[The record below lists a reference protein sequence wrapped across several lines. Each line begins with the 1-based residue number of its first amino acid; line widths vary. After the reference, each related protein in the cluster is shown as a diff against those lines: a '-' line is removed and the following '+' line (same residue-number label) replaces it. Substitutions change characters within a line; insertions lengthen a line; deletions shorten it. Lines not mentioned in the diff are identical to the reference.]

1 MGFRINTNVAALN
14 AKANSDLNSKAL
26 DQSLARLSSGLRI
39 NSAADDASGMAI
51 ADSLR
56 SQANTLGQAI
66 SNGNDALGI
75 LQTADKAMDEQLKI
89 LDTIKTKATQAAQDG
104 QSTKTRTMLQADINR
119 LMEELDNI
127 ANTTSFN
134 GKQLLS
140 GGFTNQEFQIGAS
153 SNQTIKATIG
163 ATQSSKIGVTRFE
176 TGDVIKQSGV
186 VGLTIKNYNGIEDFK
201 FQNVVISTSVG
212 TGLGALAEEINRN
225 ADKTGVRATF
235 NVQTVGTDAIKT
247 GSTDADFAINGVII
261 GKVDYSDNDENGSLI
276 SAINA
281 VKDTTGVQASK
292 DENGKL
298 VLTSADGRGIKITG
312 GIGAGANIALKEN
325 YGRLS
330 LVKND
335 GRDIAISGTNISAA
349 GFGATQIISQS
360 SVSLRESKGQ
370 IDANVADSM
379 GFNAT
384 LGSGKQVITGYSDAE
399 AFMNAAGSGYSSGS
413 GYSVGTGY
421 SAGLSNAVFANST
434 TFSAAFNASSGS
446 GFSVGS
452 SNSQFATMKTSAGN
466 TLGVKDETAGVTT
479 LKGAMAVMDIAETA
493 ITNLDQIRADIGSV
507 QNQVTSTINN
517 ITVTQVNVKSAESQ
531 IRDVDFAS
539 ESANYSKA
547 NILAQSGSYA
557 MAQANSSQQNV
568 LRLLQ

>member
-1 MGFRINTNVAALN
+1 
-14 AKANSDLNSKAL
+14 
-26 DQSLARLSSGLRI
+26 
-39 NSAADDASGMAI
+39 
-51 ADSLR
+51 
-56 SQANTLGQAI
+56 
-66 SNGNDALGI
+66 
-75 LQTADKAMDEQLKI
+75 
-89 LDTIKTKATQAAQDG
+89 
-104 QSTKTRTMLQADINR
+104 
-119 LMEELDNI
+119 
-127 ANTTSFN
+127 
-134 GKQLLS
+134 
-140 GGFTNQEFQIGAS
+140 
-153 SNQTIKATIG
+153 
-163 ATQSSKIGVTRFE
+163 
-176 TGDVIKQSGV
+176 VIKQSGT

-235 NVQTVGTDAIKT
+235 NVQTVGTDAIKA

-349 GFGATQIISQS
+349 GFGATQIISQT

-370 IDANVADSM
+370 IDANAADSM

-384 LGSGKQVITGYSDAE
+384 LGSGKQVITGYSDAAE
-399 AFMNAAGSGYSSGS
+399 FMSAAGSGFSSGS
-413 GYSVGTGY
+413 GYSVGSGKNY
-421 SAGLSNAVFANST
+421 SAGFANVEFSNSA
-434 TFSAAFNASSGS
+434 TFSAAFNVSTGS
-446 GFSVGS
+446 GFSNGS
-452 SNSQFATMKTSAGN
+452 GNSQFATMKTSAAN
-466 TLGVKDETAGVTT
+466 ALGVKAETAGVTT

-493 ITNLDQIRADIGSV
+493 IT
-507 QNQVTSTINN
+507 
-517 ITVTQVNVKSAESQ
+517 
-531 IRDVDFAS
+531 
-539 ESANYSKA
+539 
-547 NILAQSGSYA
+547 
-557 MAQANSSQQNV
+557 
-568 LRLLQ
+568 